1 MTQSPPDHIAQDDQK
16 DKMITV
22 LNGAVKLLQI
32 EDGFKT
38 SIDAVLLAAA
48 CPAKAGERI
57 LDLGCGVGS
66 AGLSAIARINDT
78 RLTGVDI
85 QLDHVEIAT
94 KNAAINNNSKR
105 CVFINESVQ
114 DYYRNADQAN
124 NLELFDHVICN
135 PPYEAGGHHFASPS
149 PKNALA
155 RGHQEEGAGLEDWVK
170 CAFRCVKSGGSFTL
184 IHKAEE
190 LPAIIRALG
199 KSFGATEII
208 PLWPKQGKAAKR
220 VIIRTIKH
228 RKSPATLHAGLVLH
242 NEDGSYTAQA
252 NDILRNMAAL

>member
-1 MTQSPPDHIAQDDQK
+1 
-16 DKMITV
+16 MITV

-48 CPAKAGERI
+48 CPAKVGERI

-78 RLTGVDI
+78 HLTGVDI
-85 QLDHVEIAT
+85 QPDHIETAM

-105 CVFINESVQ
+105 CVFINQDIRSYDESG
-114 DYYRNADQAN
+114 
-124 NLELFDHVICN
+124 FDHVICN

-190 LPAIIRALG
+190 LPTIIRALG

-220 VIIRTIKH
+220 VIIRAIKH

-252 NDILRNMAAL
+252 NNILRNMAAL